1 MANKF
6 LKRTLS
12 VVMCA
17 AMLVSV
23 FAVSFTVSA
32 TVTQDTNETI
42 YDWDY
47 ENDSTKAHSETLAN
61 SVIKSQYSD
70 DNENSKAKVSV
81 GNNQYLSINRTQYIK
96 DNAGGVAVFFK
107 TPENQT
113 PKTFTV
119 ESSQYY
125 IDGRKQDFAGGAL
138 IAKYTTTNNIE
149 CAVSFY
155 AYTTNYEN
163 TIGNESQNA
172 KLCLGL
178 RKYEKGGWDNNF
190 GPKFIQSGELCPL
203 VYNDNDKTN
212 NHDELRAILLNP
224 ETNEPV
230 IDSDYQNNK
239 TGQGYYA
246 NESIWGEKGNTAA
259 IPAAEVGNF
268 RYTYH
273 ITYTDKGVEVYV
285 TAKYG
290 DLSVDT
296 AIYKI
301 LYEDLEKRIGNC
313 ASIEPMCGL
322 SSVYI
327 TSLSSE
333 EKSAKIYKAKA
344 VYGPSSR
351 TIAPEINASANVV
364 LDEGIKLKITAS
376 GKDIYKKTLA
386 LTVDN
391 NKVALG
397 SDGSAVITKYAHQM
411 TDKMVIK
418 LTATGYDGKTYEKYI
433 GNEGESGYSIADNL
447 ENLYNNSGYD
457 SFKPLIAKLANYG
470 AAAQAYDKLANG
482 TEYSKMANDFMD
494 ASDTNKTTS
503 STAYEVFKD
512 CAASGSFRTTEEGN
526 VFTGSDYKVGLS
538 LALQGEIKMA
548 VFVSGITPEDGQ
560 TLCVRMDETDYEL
573 TNSNGIYTTV
583 FGIFSPKE
591 YKTTKNIQ
599 LVLKNSDGTEAATS
613 GTAGYSV
620 GAYINRMAQKN
631 VTAELKT
638 LLNALAEY
646 QVEFAKMYNA

>member
-32 TVTQDTNETI
+32 TVTKNADANQTI

-47 ENDSTKAHSETLAN
+47 ENDSTNAHSETLAN

-70 DNENSKAKVSV
+70 DDENSKAKVSV
-81 GNNQYLSINRTQYIK
+81 GNNKYLSINRTQYK
-96 DNAGGVAVFFK
+96 NNNVGGVAVFFN

-125 IDGRKQDFAGGAL
+125 IDGRQQDFAGGAL
-138 IAKYTTTNNIE
+138 IAKYTTTSGIE

-163 TIGNESQNA
+163 TLDDGGQNA

-178 RKYEKGGWDNNF
+178 RKYEKGGWDNNDA
-190 GPKFIQSGELCPL
+190 PKFIATGEPCPL
-203 VYNDNDKTN
+203 VYNDNEKTN

-230 IDSDYQNNK
+230 IDSDYRHNK

-246 NESIWGEKGNTAA
+246 NESIWGEKGNTKA
-259 IPAAEVGNF
+259 IPAAKVGNF

-301 LYEDLEKRIGNC
+301 LYEDLKTRIGTNC

-344 VYGPSSR
+344 VYGPSNSE
-351 TIAPEINASANVV
+351 IAPEINASANVV

-418 LTATGYDGKTYEKYI
+418 LTATGYDGNTYEKCI
-433 GNEGESGYSIADNL
+433 GDESGYSIADNL
-447 ENLYNNSGYD
+447 ENLYNNSGYG

-560 TLCVRMDETDYEL
+560 TLCVRMDETDSAL

-646 QVEFAKMYNA
+646 QVEFAKMY